1 LIGMKASTLGLFISQ
16 GGVPK
21 LPVESLFIDKSG
33 CFGDKQNDLKHHGGE
48 DKAVCII
55 QNSIICDLQS
65 QGHPIK
71 PGSTGENILI
81 GGSDV
86 GQIFPGTKLMF
97 KELEIEITQ
106 DAPPC
111 KTISQSFTDGEFTL
125 ISHKKF
131 PLFTRWYARVLKS
144 GTVFA
149 NEEYEIIN

>member
-1 LIGMKASTLGLFISQ
+1 MKGTVLGLFVSQ

-21 LPVESLFIDKSG
+21 LPVESLLVESSG

-48 DKAVCII
+48 DKAVCLI
-55 QNSIICDLQS
+55 QNCIIADLHS

-81 GGSDV
+81 DGSEV
-86 GQIFPGTKLMF
+86 GDISPGTILKF
-97 KELEIEITQ
+97 DELEIEITQ

-111 KTISQSFTDGEFTL
+111 KTIKNSFIDGEFTL

-131 PLFTRWYARVLKS
+131 PNVTRWYARVITQ
-144 GTVFA
+144 GTIQN
-149 NEEYEIIN
+149 NEQYQIIN